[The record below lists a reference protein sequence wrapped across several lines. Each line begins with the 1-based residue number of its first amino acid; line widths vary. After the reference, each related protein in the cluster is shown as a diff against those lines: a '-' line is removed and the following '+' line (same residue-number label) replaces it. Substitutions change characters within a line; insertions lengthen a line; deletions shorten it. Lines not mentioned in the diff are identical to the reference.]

1 MTPTNSPSQTPPQ
14 GRGSAAPVG
23 PQAPGRQREAASTR
37 VLRLSRLPDRRA
49 EGPFTAGKGSGAGTG
64 SAGPPAGAA
73 GVWRRREGSCRRGGR
88 SWRGRA
94 GGGRA
99 ARRGAG
105 RLRARRSVRPRA
117 RAARPPAPALLC
129 RRRRGRRL
137 SNFSSSRDRP
147 DPGAAPGPAPSRP
160 RPWTRWPGCCPRFC
174 CSARSSTAAPGE
186 RAPGPR
192 CAGAALGG
200 ESRACQAPAA
210 GMEPR
215 ANPCSSGARVFP
227 HPQAPTVSVPHP
239 PMTPPPRLPRGPSS
253 PNSPRRCP
261 WARAAAMF

>member
-64 SAGPPAGAA
+64 SAGPPAGGA

-192 CAGAALGG
+192 CAGPPSVG
-200 ESRACQAPAA
+200 SPAPAK
-210 GMEPR
+210 
-215 ANPCSSGARVFP
+215 
-227 HPQAPTVSVPHP
+227 
-239 PMTPPPRLPRGPSS
+239 PRLPGWRPVRTPALQGPASS
-253 PNSPRRCP
+253 RTHRLPPCLSPIP
-261 WARAAAMF
+261 P